1 MPQFGEK
8 SQMPTQLQDE
18 LGPRIVEPE
27 RESPTAGM
35 SPQQVSDAVGRLM
48 GIKKNYVRDGEVKS
62 AGIGPLNRTP

>member
-1 MPQFGEK
+1 
-8 SQMPTQLQDE
+8 MPTQLQDE

-48 GIKKNYVRDGEVKS
+48 GIKKTTSATVKS
-62 AGIGPLNRTP
+62 KALVLDP

>member
-48 GIKKNYVRDGEVKS
+48 GIKKTTSATVKS
-62 AGIGPLNRTP
+62 KALVLDP